1 MISNDM
7 ITEKKNVSRSLKI
20 LKNLY
25 QILLPIFVFL
35 TVVYGL
41 LTLFESAEGS
51 NAKERAVALFFVFA
65 ILSLTLIATE
75 KYLERKDNYARY
87 FPCVS
92 KYFNLSKIIPLVVF
106 VGIVFIPFY
115 IQAITSI
122 KTSSEANQIDFT
134 WIPKDGITLDA
145 YKEVFTVGD
154 IIGVT
159 MFQAF
164 LNSVTYALIPTV
176 VGILVSALSA
186 YGFAKLEFPGKKFIF
201 NFMLFTI
208 MIPGCITM
216 SSSFVLFDNIGW
228 VDTPLPLIV
237 PGCFGAV
244 TCVFFLRE
252 YFMGI
257 PNELLEAANIDGAG
271 KIGRFF
277 YIMLP
282 VGIPALIA
290 QFILIFISRYNDYM
304 GALIYL
310 SSPENYTIQLALTFF
325 SGSMRDKDILSA
337 ASMMALL
344 PMLFL
349 YVIFQKKILN
359 GISMSSGLKG

>member
-1 MISNDM
+1 MISN
-7 ITEKKNVSRSLKI
+7 TYVEEKKNISISLKVY
-20 LKNLY
+20 KNVY
-25 QILLPIFVFL
+25 QILLPVTVCLALVFGIL
-35 TVVYGL
+35 SC
-41 LTLFESAEGS
+41 FP
-51 NAKERAVALFFVFA
+51 AKEGGNARQIVLILFAVFFC
-65 ILSLTLIATE
+65 LSLGMIVAERL
-75 KYLERKDNYARY
+75 LERREEYYNYTARSSQY
-87 FPCVS
+87 I
-92 KYFNLSKIIPLVVF
+92 NLSTIIPLAVF
-106 VGIVFIPFY
+106 VLIVFIPFY

-134 WIPKDGITLDA
+134 WFPKEGITFSA
-145 YKEVFTVGD
+145 YREVFLIGD

-159 MFQAF
+159 MIQAF
-164 LNSVTYALIPTV
+164 INSVIYAIIPTV
-176 VGILVSALSA
+176 VGIIVSALSA
-186 YGFAKLEFPGKKFIF
+186 YGFSKLEFTGKKFVF

-237 PGCFGAV
+237 PGCFGSV

-271 KIGRFF
+271 KIKRFV
-277 YIMLP
+277 YIILP
-282 VGIPALIA
+282 VGVPALIA
-290 QFILIFISRYNDYM
+290 QFILIFISRYNNYM

-310 SSPENYTIQLALTFF
+310 SSPEKYTIQLALTFF

-337 ASMMALL
+337 ASLMALL

-349 YVIFQKKILN
+349 YIIFQKKILN

>member
-1 MISNDM
+1 MISNTI
-7 ITEKKNVSRSLKI
+7 ITEKKNLPTSLKI
-20 LKNLY
+20 YKNAY
-25 QILLPIFVFL
+25 QVVLPITVFL
-35 TVVYGL
+35 TIVFGL
-41 LTLFESAEGS
+41 LSLFPSKAGE
-51 NAKERAVALFFVFA
+51 NARQTAVILLIVFA
-65 ILSLTLIATE
+65 VLSVGQMVAERVLE
-75 KYLERKDNYARY
+75 KDKAYFDYTAKASNYI
-87 FPCVS
+87 
-92 KYFNLSKIIPLVVF
+92 NLSKVIPLFVF
-106 VGIVFIPFY
+106 VLLVFTPFY
-115 IQAITSI
+115 IQAITSV

-134 WIPKDGITLDA
+134 WIPKDGVTLDS
-145 YKEVFTVGD
+145 YKEVFKVGD

-159 MFQAF
+159 MIQAF
-164 LNSVTYALIPTV
+164 INSVVYAIIPTV

-186 YGFAKLEFPGKKFIF
+186 YGFAKLEFVGKKFIF

-216 SSSFVLFDNIGW
+216 SSSFVLFDNLGW

-237 PGCFGAV
+237 PGCFGSV
-244 TCVFFLRE
+244 TCVFFLKE

-282 VGIPALIA
+282 VGVPALIA

-310 SSPENYTIQLALTFF
+310 SSPEKYTIQLALTFF

-344 PMLFL
+344 PMLLL

>member
-1 MISNDM
+1 MISD
-7 ITEKKNVSRSLKI
+7 ITVTEKKNVSRSLKI
-20 LKNLY
+20 FKNVY
-25 QILLPIFVFL
+25 QILLPICLFL
-35 TVVYGL
+35 TVVFGL
-41 LTLFESAEGS
+41 LTLFQSAEGS
-51 NAKERAVALFFVFA
+51 NAREKAIVYFCIFAV
-65 ILSLTLIATE
+65 LTVGQVVAE
-75 KYLERKDNYARY
+75 RY
-87 FPCVS
+87 FERDMGYTSYTPIVS
-92 KYFNLSKIIPLVVF
+92 RYISLSKIIPLIVF

-115 IQAITSI
+115 IQAITSV

-134 WIPKDGITLDA
+134 WIPKDGFTLDS

-164 LNSVTYALIPTV
+164 LNSVTYAIIPTII
-176 VGILVSALSA
+176 GILVSAFSA
-186 YGFAKLEFPGKKFIF
+186 YGFSKLEFKGKNVIF

-244 TCVFFLRE
+244 TCVFFLKE

-282 VGIPALIA
+282 VGVPALIA

-310 SSPENYTIQLALTFF
+310 SSPEKYTIQLALTFF

-337 ASMMALL
+337 ASLMALL
-344 PMLFL
+344 PMLLL

>member
-1 MISNDM
+1 MISN
-7 ITEKKNVSRSLKI
+7 TVVAEKNSLPNSLKVYKNV
-20 LKNLY
+20 Y
-25 QILLPIFVFL
+25 QVALPIAVFFAAVFGIL
-35 TVVYGL
+35 S
-41 LTLFESAEGS
+41 LFTSKAGE
-51 NAKERAVALFFVFA
+51 NAKLTATVLFFVSLALATGLFTAEKIFEKDENYFQYTA
-65 ILSLTLIATE
+65 ITGQ
-75 KYLERKDNYARY
+75 K
-87 FPCVS
+87 
-92 KYFNLSKIIPLVVF
+92 FNLGKIIPLIAFVVIVF
-106 VGIVFIPFY
+106 VPFY
-115 IQAITSI
+115 IQAVTSI
-122 KTSSEANQIDFT
+122 KTSPEANQIDFT
-134 WIPKDGITLDA
+134 WIPKDGVTLNA
-145 YKEVFTVGD
+145 YKEVFKVGD
-154 IIGVT
+154 IIGIT
-159 MFQAF
+159 MIQAF
-164 LNSVTYALIPTV
+164 INSVIYALLPTV

-186 YGFAKLEFPGKKFIF
+186 YGFSKLEFTGKKFVF

-228 VDTPLPLIV
+228 VDTPLPLII
-237 PGCFGAV
+237 PGCFGSV
-244 TCVFFLRE
+244 TCMFFLRE

-271 KIGRFF
+271 KIRRFTS
-277 YIMLP
+277 IMLP
-282 VGIPALIA
+282 VGVPALIA

-337 ASMMALL
+337 ASLMALI
-344 PMLFL
+344 PMLLL